1 MIRGCAQSQ
10 TARPQAIPH
19 DKLNSGRRRHLR
31 ATQLVAPALC
41 PFQRATHRVA
51 LTDFAIWE
59 AILLM
64 LALSLFTSAV
74 VSAQPDQPIFRDV
87 SVEAGITATHRGLWD
102 DKEAMQG
109 YLAIGQAW
117 GDYDRDGWV
126 DLFVTGNLDPN
137 VLFRNKGDGSFSISA
152 HSEQLSLPDVASGGA
167 TWADYNNDGWLDL
180 YIVNFGANR
189 LFRNDGGAGF
199 TDVTLEA
206 GVGDTGKGTSAAWGD
221 YDSDGWLDLYV
232 TNWSCYPECDP
243 VDFTAQ
249 QDRLYHN
256 NGDGSFTDVTLT
268 LDYALTLGAGFAP
281 AFLDFDG
288 DGDQDLYV
296 VNDKMQN
303 AIGNALFRN
312 DGAGC
317 GHWCWTE
324 TADES
329 GTDLLINGMGVDAAD
344 YDNDGD
350 LDLYITDMVYT
361 MYLLRNDKGDF
372 KSRAHS
378 AGVAINLGPDSGVGW
393 GAAFFDFDND
403 GWQDLY
409 VASTEYFQTF
419 PELET
424 TFMNPR
430 ADALFHN
437 SGGRRFIDI
446 SAISG
451 IDEALPTLGVAYA
464 DYDRDG
470 DLDLVTGN
478 WNSGYRLYQNQ
489 GGRNRWLSVELRG
502 SDAVNRDAVG
512 ARVYVTTAD
521 GLTQMQAVRI
531 GAGLGGNN
539 QLPLHFG
546 LGGAASANLR
556 IVWSN
561 GDECRLQNV
570 PANQRLRL
578 QYGRTA
584 GCG

>member
-1 MIRGCAQSQ
+1 MSLVRPPIPQPFTPLGREGLAQRAEQPPHNSSNSLRILQTIPNSFIR
-10 TARPQAIPH
+10 
-19 DKLNSGRRRHLR
+19 
-31 ATQLVAPALC
+31 APAL
-41 PFQRATHRVA
+41 
-51 LTDFAIWE
+51 
-59 AILLM
+59 ILGVWGWGFL
-64 LALSLFTSAV
+64 LALSLFITGV
-74 VSAQPDQPIFRDV
+74 TSAQPETPIFRDV
-87 SVEAGITATHRGLWD
+87 SAEAGITATHRAIWD
-102 DKEAMQG
+102 DTEAMQG

-117 GDYDRDGWV
+117 GDYDRDGWL

-137 VLFRNKGDGSFSISA
+137 ALYRNNGDGSFSVSE
-152 HSEQLSLPDVASGGA
+152 HSQPLSLPDVPSGGA
-167 TWADYNNDGWLDL
+167 TWADFNNDGWPDL

-189 LFRNDGGAGF
+189 LFRNEGGAGF
-199 TDVTLEA
+199 TDVTLSA

-232 TNWSCYPECDP
+232 TNWSCVPECDP
-243 VDFTAQ
+243 VDFAAQ
-249 QDRLYHN
+249 GDRLYHN

-281 AFLDFDG
+281 TFFDYDG
-288 DGDQDLYV
+288 DGDQDIYV
-296 VNDKMQN
+296 VNDKLQN
-303 AIGNALFRN
+303 EIGNLLWRN

-317 GHWCWTE
+317 AHWCWSN
-324 TADES
+324 ASDES
-329 GTDLLINGMGVDAAD
+329 NADLLINGMGVDAAD

-361 MYLLRNDKGDF
+361 MYLLRNDGGDF
-372 KSRAHS
+372 RSRAHS

-393 GAAFFDFDND
+393 GAAFFDYDND

-424 TFMNPR
+424 TFLNPR
-430 ADALFHN
+430 PDALFRN
-437 SGGRRFIDI
+437 SGQFSFDDV
-446 SAISG
+446 SALSG
-451 IDEALPTLGVAYA
+451 IDQALATLGVAYA
-464 DYDRDG
+464 DYDNDG

-489 GGRNRWLSVELRG
+489 GGRNRWLSVDLRG
-502 SDAVNRDAVG
+502 DGADVNRDAVG
-512 ARVYVTTAD
+512 SRVYVTTPD
-521 GLTQMQAVRI
+521 GVTRMQALRI

-546 LGGAASANLR
+546 LGANVGADLR

-561 GDECRLQNV
+561 GVECRLENV
-570 PANQRLRL
+570 PANQRLRI
-578 QYGRTA
+578 QYGLTA

>member
-1 MIRGCAQSQ
+1 MYLAGG
-10 TARPQAIPH
+10 TACRPYNTPRI
-19 DKLNSGRRRHLR
+19 
-31 ATQLVAPALC
+31 VADM
-41 PFQRATHRVA
+41 T
-51 LTDFAIWE
+51 
-59 AILLM
+59 
-64 LALSLFTSAV
+64 LSLLATTMFLFTIASVA
-74 VSAQPDQPIFRDV
+74 SAQPDQPIFRGV
-87 SVEAGITATHRGLWD
+87 SIEAGLRATHRGVWD

-117 GDYDRDGWV
+117 GDYDRDGWL

-137 VLFRNKGDGSFSISA
+137 ALYRNEGDGSFSVSM
-152 HSEQLSLPDVASGGA
+152 HSEQLSLPDVPSGGA
-167 TWADYNNDGWLDL
+167 AWADYNNDGWLDL

-256 NGDGSFTDVTLT
+256 NGDGSFTDATLT

-281 AFLDFDG
+281 AFLDYDG
-288 DGDQDLYV
+288 DGDQDIYV

-303 AIGNALFRN
+303 AIGNVLFRN

-317 GHWCWTE
+317 DHWCWTDA
-324 TADES
+324 ADES
-329 GTDLLINGMGVDAAD
+329 GTGLLINGMGVDAAD

-361 MYLLRNDKGDF
+361 MYLLRNDSGDF
-372 KSRAHS
+372 RSRAHS

-409 VASTEYFQTF
+409 VASTEYFQSF

-437 SGGRRFIDI
+437 DGRGRFNDI
-446 SAISG
+446 SARSG
-451 IDEALPTLGVAYA
+451 IDEALPTLGVAFA

-502 SDAVNRDAVG
+502 DELSPGRQGGTFKVNRDAVG
-512 ARVYVTTAD
+512 ARVYLTTPD
-521 GLTQMQAVRI
+521 GNRQMQAVRI

-546 LGGAASANLR
+546 LGAAASASLR

-570 PANQRLRL
+570 PANQRLTV
-578 QYGRTA
+578 QYGLTA

>member
-1 MIRGCAQSQ
+1 M
-10 TARPQAIPH
+10 
-19 DKLNSGRRRHLR
+19 
-31 ATQLVAPALC
+31 ATKRIASS
-41 PFQRATHRVA
+41 F
-51 LTDFAIWE
+51 
-59 AILLM
+59 LLIV
-64 LALSLFTSAV
+64 LSS
-74 VSAQPDQPIFRDV
+74 VSAWLTWGQAAEEPIFRDV
-87 SVEAGITATHRGLWD
+87 SAEAGITATHRGVWD

-137 VLFRNKGDGSFSISA
+137 VLYHNEGDGSFSVSA
-152 HSEQLSLPDVASGGA
+152 HSKQLSPPDVASGGA

-199 TDVTLEA
+199 TDVTLGA
-206 GVGDTGKGTSAAWGD
+206 GVGDTGKGTSAGWGD

-281 AFLDFDG
+281 AFLDYDG
-288 DGDQDLYV
+288 DGDQDIYV

-303 AIGNALFRN
+303 AIGNVLFRN

-317 GHWCWTE
+317 GHWCWTDA
-324 TADES
+324 ADES
-329 GTDLLINGMGVDAAD
+329 GTDLLINGMGIDAAD

-361 MYLLRNDKGDF
+361 MYLLRNDSGDF
-372 KSRAHS
+372 RSRAHS

-409 VASTEYFQTF
+409 VASTEYFQSF

-437 SGGRRFIDI
+437 DGRGRFNDV
-446 SAISG
+446 SARSG
-451 IDEALPTLGVAYA
+451 IDEALPTLGVAFA

-502 SDAVNRDAVG
+502 DKLSPSRQGGTSKVNRDAVG
-512 ARVYVTTAD
+512 ARIFLTASD
-521 GLTQMQAVRI
+521 GNRQMQAVRI

-546 LGGAASANLR
+546 LGAAASANLR
-556 IVWSN
+556 IVWTN

-570 PANQRLRL
+570 PANQRLTL